1 MRKAVFCTVKGGL
14 LQAKRRHIVKCL
26 IIRLLAVVQ
35 IWGRKSMFYGL
46 KPQP

>member
-1 MRKAVFCTVKGGL
+1 MRKAIFYTLKGHL
-14 LQAKRRHIVKCL
+14 LQAKRRHIAKCL

-35 IWGRKSMFYGL
+35 IWRRKSMFHGL